1 MNQQLAHITIL
12 VDDYD
17 KAIAFYTKKLFFD
30 LIEDTKLSESKRW
43 VLVRPKGTST
53 CSLLLA
59 KATNEEQISRIGN
72 QTGGR
77 VFLFLYTDDIKRDYQ
92 NLLNHHITIVEEPS
106 VKPHGT
112 VLVFEDCFGNKWDLI
127 ESTLS

>member
-1 MNQQLAHITIL
+1 MNQQLAHIAIL

-17 KAIAFYTKKLFFD
+17 KAIAFYTKKLYFD

-59 KATNEEQISRIGN
+59 KATTEEQVKSIGN

-77 VFLFLYTDDIKRDYQ
+77 VFLFLYTDDITRDYQ
-92 NLLNHHITIVEEPS
+92 NLLKHQITIVEELS

-127 ESTLS
+127 QAASS

>member
-53 CSLLLA
+53 CSLLFA

-127 ESTLS
+127 EVTSA